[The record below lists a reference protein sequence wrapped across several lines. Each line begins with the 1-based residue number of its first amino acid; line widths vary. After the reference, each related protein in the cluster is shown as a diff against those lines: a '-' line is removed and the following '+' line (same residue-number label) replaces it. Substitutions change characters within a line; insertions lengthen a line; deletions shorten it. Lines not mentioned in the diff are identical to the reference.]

1 MPDMPRTKFNSP
13 WTVANIEAELNG
25 TKAARGNLTMSE
37 KLEQKVETSLYSTD
51 KTALDAEI
59 AAVANAGA
67 KNYCPYNTIT
77 ATGSGTIINDQPIN
91 LPAGT
96 YILTFKHTAST
107 GSTAFRL
114 SYDGTSVES
123 FTVNNS
129 DTGTKSREFTL
140 ASAANQFRVY
150 TSISNTYTEV
160 MIRRK
165 EVADATYQ
173 PYAPTNRE
181 LYEMILALQNGA

>member
-1 MPDMPRTKFNSP
+1 MPEMPRTKFNSP

-181 LYEMILALQNGA
+181 LYEMILALQ